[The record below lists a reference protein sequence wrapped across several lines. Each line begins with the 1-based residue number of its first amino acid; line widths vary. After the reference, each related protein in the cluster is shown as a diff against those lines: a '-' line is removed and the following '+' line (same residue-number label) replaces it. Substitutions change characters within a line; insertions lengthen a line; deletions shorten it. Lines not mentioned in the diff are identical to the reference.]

1 MTSYELVYIIP
12 AKIKEPAH
20 TKSAILNIIK
30 EKGGEIW
37 AEIDFGKRR
46 LTYAIDHARNGE
58 FVGVEFQAEG
68 SKIDQIKSTLNVF
81 DDISRFQISQIKKLS
96 DKENLKTDI
105 LRSEIT
111 GRPALGEARSERPE
125 MAKPEMIKMENFTR
139 PEAVK
144 EAEAKPIDETVIIE
158 QPAESKAP
166 EASAPIIEAPIAEAA
181 PVQPVQSESE
191 KPTHKKDNKTVKVS
205 LEELDKKLDELL
217 DEEVK

>member
-1 MTSYELVYIIP
+1 MTPYELVYIIP
-12 AKIKEPAH
+12 AKVKEPAH

-68 SKIDQIKSTLNVF
+68 LKIDQIKSTLNVF
-81 DDISRFQISQIKKLS
+81 DDIARFQISQMKKLS
-96 DKENLKTDI
+96 DKEKLKTDI

-111 GRPALGEARSERPE
+111 GRPE
-125 MAKPEMIKMENFTR
+125 MAKPEMIKVENFTR

-158 QPAESKAP
+158 QPAKSKAP

>member
-1 MTSYELVYIIP
+1 MTPYELVYIIP
-12 AKIKEPAH
+12 ARVKEPAH
-20 TKSAILNIIK
+20 TKSSILNIIK

-37 AEIDFGKRR
+37 TEIDFGKRR

-68 SKIDQIKSTLNVF
+68 SKIDPIKNTLNVF
-81 DDISRFQISQIKKLS
+81 DDIARFQISQIKKLS

-111 GRPALGEARSERPE
+111 GRPE
-125 MAKPEMIKMENFTR
+125 MAKPEMIKVENFTR

-144 EAEAKPIDETVIIE
+144 KMEAKPTAEAAIIE
-158 QPAESKAP
+158 QPSESKIT
-166 EASAPIIEAPIAEAA
+166 EASAPVIEAPAA
-181 PVQPVQSESE
+181 ESE
-191 KPTHKKDNKTVKVS
+191 KPAHKKDAKTAKVS
-205 LEELDKKLDELL
+205 LEELDKKLEELL

>member
-1 MTSYELVYIIP
+1 MTPYELVYIIP

-20 TKSAILNIIK
+20 TKSSILNIIK

-96 DKENLKTDI
+96 DKEKLKTDI

-111 GRPALGEARSERPE
+111 GRPET
-125 MAKPEMIKMENFTR
+125 AKPEMIKVENFTR
-139 PEAVK
+139 PEAAK
-144 EAEAKPIDETVIIE
+144 EAEAKPTVEAAIIE
-158 QPAESKAP
+158 QPVESKAP
-166 EASAPIIEAPIAEAA
+166 EASAPIIEAPIAETA
-181 PVQPVQSESE
+181 PAQPIQSESE
-191 KPTHKKDNKTVKVS
+191 KPTRKKDNKTVKVS

-217 DEEVK
+217 DEEIK

>member
-1 MTSYELVYIIP
+1 MTPYELIYIIP
-12 AKIKEPAH
+12 ARVKEPAH
-20 TKSAILNIIK
+20 TKSSILNIIK

-37 AEIDFGKRR
+37 TEIDFGKRR

-68 SKIDQIKSTLNVF
+68 SKIDPIKSTLNVF
-81 DDISRFQISQIKKLS
+81 DDIARFQISQIKKLS

-111 GRPALGEARSERPE
+111 GRPEAI
-125 MAKPEMIKMENFTR
+125 KPEIIKVESFTR

-144 EAEAKPIDETVIIE
+144 EMEAKPMAEAAIIE
-158 QPAESKAP
+158 QPSELKIP
-166 EASAPIIEAPIAEAA
+166 EASAPIIEVLAAE
-181 PVQPVQSESE
+181 PE
-191 KPTHKKDNKTVKVS
+191 KPAHKKDTKTAKVS
-205 LEELDKKLDELL
+205 LEELDKKLEELL

>member
-1 MTSYELVYIIP
+1 MTPYELVYIIP
-12 AKIKEPAH
+12 ARVKEPAH
-20 TKSAILNIIK
+20 IKSSILNIIK

-37 AEIDFGKRR
+37 TEIDFGKRR

-68 SKIDQIKSTLNVF
+68 SKIDPIKSVLNVF
-81 DDISRFQISQIKKLS
+81 DDIARFQISQMKKLS

-111 GRPALGEARSERPE
+111 GRPE
-125 MAKPEMIKMENFTR
+125 MAKPEIIKVENFIR

-144 EAEAKPIDETVIIE
+144 ETEIKPIAVNAAIE
-158 QPAESKAP
+158 QPIESKIPDATAP
-166 EASAPIIEAPIAEAA
+166 SIEMPVAEAM
-181 PVQPVQSESE
+181 PIQSVQPESE
-191 KPTHKKDNKTVKVS
+191 KSAHKKDTKTTKVS
-205 LEELDKKLDELL
+205 LEELDKKLEELL

>member
-1 MTSYELVYIIP
+1 MTPYELVYIIP

-37 AEIDFGKRR
+37 TEINFGKRR

-96 DKENLKTDI
+96 DKDKLKTDI

-111 GRPALGEARSERPE
+111 GRPE
-125 MAKPEMIKMENFTR
+125 MAKPEMIKVENFTR

-144 EAEAKPIDETVIIE
+144 EAEAKPMAEAAIIE
-158 QPAESKAP
+158 QPIESKAP
-166 EASAPIIEAPIAEAA
+166 EAIAPKIETPIAEAA
-181 PVQPVQSESE
+181 PIQSVQTKSE
-191 KPTHKKDNKTVKVS
+191 KPAHKKDNKTVKVS
-205 LEELDKKLDELL
+205 LEELDKKLEELL

>member
-1 MTSYELVYIIP
+1 MTPYELVYIIP
-12 AKIKEPAH
+12 ARVKEPAH
-20 TKSAILNIIK
+20 IKSSILNIIK

-37 AEIDFGKRR
+37 TEIDFGKRR

-81 DDISRFQISQIKKLS
+81 DDIARFQISQMKKLS
-96 DKENLKTDI
+96 DKEKLKTDI

-111 GRPALGEARSERPE
+111 GRPAFGEARSERPE
-125 MAKPEMIKMENFTR
+125 MAKPEIIKVENFTR

-144 EAEAKPIDETVIIE
+144 EMEAKPMTEAAIIE
-158 QPAESKAP
+158 QPSESIIP
-166 EASAPIIEAPIAEAA
+166 EASTPVIEVLAA
-181 PVQPVQSESE
+181 ESE
-191 KPTHKKDNKTVKVS
+191 KPAHKKDTKTAKVS
-205 LEELDKKLDELL
+205 LEELDKKLEELL